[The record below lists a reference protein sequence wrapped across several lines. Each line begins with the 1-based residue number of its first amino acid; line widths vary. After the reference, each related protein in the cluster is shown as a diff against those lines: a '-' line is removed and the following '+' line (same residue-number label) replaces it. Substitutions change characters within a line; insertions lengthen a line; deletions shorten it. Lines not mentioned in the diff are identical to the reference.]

1 MNIHD
6 FDAIRPILPEELSAA
21 IEELFADPQFCA
33 IVPTLM
39 KGIPLEALKAKAL
52 QCKDN
57 LEFQKVFFYPL
68 VQQLMSQLLRLQSVQ
83 RLTPLY
89 LTTATSYSI
98 PPCSTYFSSTM
109 GLKILSR

>member
-57 LEFQKVFFYPL
+57 LEFQKVFF
-68 VQQLMSQLLRLQSVQ
+68 
-83 RLTPLY
+83 
-89 LTTATSYSI
+89 
-98 PPCSTYFSSTM
+98 
-109 GLKILSR
+109 